1 MDFFQESFY
10 CPLVITKM
18 QNTFCFTYLAEMW
31 PCCSNWILV
40 VEDRTETARRS
51 GVMYEEYD
59 VSSVNVSDL
68 QDNLHVL

>member
-1 MDFFQESFY
+1 M
-10 CPLVITKM
+10 
-18 QNTFCFTYLAEMW
+18 
-31 PCCSNWILV
+31 